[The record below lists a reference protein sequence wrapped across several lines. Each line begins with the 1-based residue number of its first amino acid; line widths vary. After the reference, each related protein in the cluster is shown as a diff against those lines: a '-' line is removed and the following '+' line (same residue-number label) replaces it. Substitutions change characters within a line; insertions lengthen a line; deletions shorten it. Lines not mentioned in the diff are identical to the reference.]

1 MPAANSI
8 FISYRRSDSNETV
21 GRIYDRLKEHFGAEV
36 VFRDVD
42 SIPYGNDF
50 RKHLNQTVGQC
61 QVLVA
66 VIGPSWMKV
75 LQERLAKV
83 DTHDWVRSEL
93 ETVLGQEPPIP
104 VIPLLVAGAAMPKEA
119 DLPDL
124 LTPLAHRNA
133 AQARPDPDFHH
144 DMDRL
149 IRRLEEIVGAPGA
162 TPVLTQPTTLSRI
175 QQMKQSSLQQRL
187 EALEF
192 DHAAL
197 TGQLGYTTNAA
208 DRRALERQMASLEAE
223 MERIAQDL
231 DQLGQ

>member
-1 MPAANSI
+1 MPATNSI

-93 ETVLGQEPPIP
+93 ETVLGKEPPIP

-124 LTPLAHRNA
+124 LKPLAHRHA

-144 DMDRL
+144 DIDRL
-149 IRRLEEIVGAPGA
+149 IRRLEGIVGTPGA
-162 TPVLTQPTTLSRI
+162 TPLSTQTTTLSRV
-175 QQMKQSSLQQRL
+175 QQLKQSSLQQRL
-187 EALEF
+187 KSLES
-192 DHAAL
+192 DYAAL
-197 TGQLGYTTNAA
+197 SQQRDYTTNAA
-208 DRRALERQMASLEAE
+208 GLQALERQIASLEAE

>member
-1 MPAANSI
+1 MPATNSI
-8 FISYRRSDSNETV
+8 FISYRRSDSNGIV

-50 RKHLNQTVGQC
+50 REHLNQTVGQC

-75 LQERLAKV
+75 LKERLARV
-83 DTHDWVRSEL
+83 EAHDWVRSEI
-93 ETVLGQEPPIP
+93 ETVLSKAPPIP
-104 VIPLLVAGAAMPKEA
+104 VIPLLVGGAAMPKEA
-119 DLPDL
+119 DLPESL
-124 LTPLAHRNA
+124 KPLAHRNT

-149 IRRLEEIVGAPGA
+149 IHRLEEIVSVPGA
-162 TPVLTQPTTLSRI
+162 APPPTRPTTLSRV
-175 QQMKQSSLQQRL
+175 QHLKQSSLQQRL
-187 EALEF
+187 KSLES
-192 DHAAL
+192 DYAAL
-197 TGQLGYTTNAA
+197 SQQRDYTTNAA
-208 DRRALERQMASLEAE
+208 GLQALDRQMASLEAE